1 MKFGVRECADIV
13 FKAKS
18 AVKIG
23 SHVFKAG
30 EPVLYLDTAKTSTVE
45 TSATTVYATGGRG
58 NARLLGWEGEKVLTF
73 TVEDALISDVGLA
86 VLTGA
91 DLIYANGTTKTVK
104 QHATQTIKLT
114 AENFKDG
121 SAPDTGKKVITITGD
136 AIYADG
142 DTYLMLLDPN
152 GEMSGVPVKATK
164 VSDKTITVEPNLF
177 KVGDTV
183 LVDYYVEHKTDAF
196 QVDITPDKFAGYYYV
211 EGSTLYRRQM
221 DGVDLPAE
229 LIIPKVKI
237 QSAITL
243 TMASSGDPST
253 FTFTMDA
260 FPDYTNF
267 DHTKKVL
274 CSIQVINADDNFD
287 KEPGLENEGTLT
299 RYDYNK
305 DGGGYL
311 AYEAKTSGEGEA
323 DTAYNGNG
331 G

>member
-91 DLIYANGTTKTVK
+91 DLIYANGTTQTVK
-104 QHATQTIKLT
+104 QHATQTILLN
-114 AENFKDG
+114 AENFKA
-121 SAPDTGKKVITITGD
+121 SENTITIAGD
-136 AIYADG
+136 TIYANG

-164 VSDKTITVEPNLF
+164 VIGNVITVPANLF

-183 LVDYYVEHKTDAF
+183 LVDYYIEHKTDAF

-260 FPDYTNF
+260 FPDYTKF
-267 DHTKKVL
+267 DPTKKVL

-287 KEPGLENEGTLT
+287 KEAGLENEGTLA
-299 RYDYNK
+299 RYEYNK

-311 AYEAKTSGEGEA
+311 AYGAKTLGEGEA
-323 DTAYNGNG
+323 DTAYSGS
-331 G
+331 

>member
-30 EPVLYLDTAKTSTVE
+30 EPVLYLDTAKTSTIE

-58 NARLLGWEGEKVLTF
+58 NARLLAWEGEKVLTF

-91 DLIYANGTTKTVK
+91 DLIYANGTTQTVK
-104 QHATQTIKLT
+104 QHATQTLLLGDT
-114 AENFKDG
+114 NFKT
-121 SAPDTGKKVITITGD
+121 ATTPDTGNVITITGD

-164 VSDKTITVEPNLF
+164 VKDNNEIVVAANLF
-177 KVGDTV
+177 KAGDTV
-183 LVDYYVEHKTDAF
+183 LVDYYIEHKTDAF

-229 LIIPKVKI
+229 IIIPKVKI

-260 FPDYTNF
+260 FPDYTKF
-267 DHTKKVL
+267 DPTKKVL
-274 CSIQVINADDNFD
+274 CSIQVIGADDNFD
-287 KEPGLENEGTLT
+287 KEAGLENEGTLT
-299 RYDYNK
+299 RYNYNDDVGENNSYLGYGK
-305 DGGGYL
+305 KTDDDTVEAGG
-311 AYEAKTSGEGEA
+311 
-323 DTAYNGNG
+323 
-331 G
+331 

>member
-91 DLIYANGTTKTVK
+91 DLIYANGTTQTVK
-104 QHATQTIKLT
+104 QHATQTILLN
-114 AENFKDG
+114 AENFKA
-121 SAPDTGKKVITITGD
+121 SENKITITGD
-136 AIYADG
+136 DIYAG
-142 DTYLMLLDPN
+142 TGSDTYLMLLDPN
-152 GEMSGVPVKATK
+152 GEMSGVPVKATGVNK
-164 VSDKTITVEPNLF
+164 KEITVPAKLF

-260 FPDYTNF
+260 FPDYTKF
-267 DHTKKVL
+267 DPAKKVL

-287 KEPGLENEGTLT
+287 KEAGLENEGTLA

-311 AYEAKTSGEGEA
+311 AYGAKTLGEGEA
-323 DTAYNGNG
+323 DTAYNGSG
-331 G
+331 S

>member
-1 MKFGVRECADIV
+1 MKFGVRECADIA

-30 EPVLYLDTAKTSTVE
+30 EPVLYLDTAKTSTIE

-58 NARLLGWEGEKVLTF
+58 NARLLAWEGEKVLTF

-91 DLIYANGTTKTVK
+91 DLIYANGTTQTVK
-104 QHATQTIKLT
+104 QHATQTILLN
-114 AENFKDG
+114 AENFK
-121 SAPDTGKKVITITGD
+121 AATNEITITGD
-136 AIYADG
+136 AIYDKG

-152 GEMSGVPVKATK
+152 GEMSGVPVKATSVTGNK
-164 VSDKTITVEPNLF
+164 ITVAADLF

-183 LVDYYVEHKTDAF
+183 LVDYYIEHKTDAF

-260 FPDYTNF
+260 FPDYTKF
-267 DHTKKVL
+267 DPTKKVL
-274 CSIQVINADDNFD
+274 CSIQVIGADDNFD
-287 KEPGLENEGTLT
+287 KEAGLENEGTLA
-299 RYDYNK
+299 RYNYN
-305 DGGGYL
+305 DDVGENNSYL
-311 AYEAKTSGEGEA
+311 AYGRKTNDDTDKDGKAEGEV
-323 DTAYNGNG
+323 
-331 G
+331 

>member
-1 MKFGVRECADIV
+1 MKFGVRECADIA

-30 EPVLYLDTAKTSTVE
+30 EPVLYLDTAKTSTIE

-58 NARLLGWEGEKVLTF
+58 NARLLAWEGEKVLTF

-91 DLIYANGTTKTVK
+91 DLIYANGTTQTVK
-104 QHATQTIKLT
+104 QHATQTLLLD
-114 AENFKDG
+114 AENFK
-121 SAPDTGKKVITITGD
+121 AATNEITITGD
-136 AIYADG
+136 AIYDKG

-152 GEMSGVPVKATK
+152 GEMSGVPVKATSVTGNK
-164 VSDKTITVEPNLF
+164 ITVAADLF

-183 LVDYYVEHKTDAF
+183 LVDYYIEHTTDAF

-229 LIIPKVKI
+229 IIIPKVKI

-260 FPDYTNF
+260 FPDYTKF
-267 DHTKKVL
+267 DPTKKVL
-274 CSIQVINADDNFD
+274 CSIQVIGADDNFD
-287 KEPGLENEGTLT
+287 KEAGLENEGTLA
-299 RYDYNK
+299 RYNYNK
-305 DGGGYL
+305 DIGENNSYL
-311 AYEAKTSGEGEA
+311 AYGRKTNDDTDKDGKAEGEV
-323 DTAYNGNG
+323 
-331 G
+331 

>member
-30 EPVLYLDTAKTSTVE
+30 EPVLYLDTAKTSTIE

-58 NARLLGWEGEKVLTF
+58 NARLLAWEGEKVLTF

-91 DLIYANGTTKTVK
+91 DLIYANGTTQTVK
-104 QHATQTIKLT
+104 QHATQTILLN
-114 AENFKDG
+114 AENFKV
-121 SAPDTGKKVITITGD
+121 ATNEITITGD
-136 AIYADG
+136 AIYDKG

-152 GEMSGVPVKATK
+152 GEMSGVPVKATSVTGNK
-164 VSDKTITVEPNLF
+164 ITVAADLF

-183 LVDYYVEHKTDAF
+183 LVDYYIEHTTDAF

-260 FPDYTNF
+260 FPDYTKF
-267 DHTKKVL
+267 DPTKKVL
-274 CSIQVINADDNFD
+274 CSIQVIGADDNFD
-287 KEPGLENEGTLT
+287 KEAGLENEGALA
-299 RYDYNK
+299 RYNYN
-305 DGGGYL
+305 DDIGENNSYL
-311 AYEAKTSGEGEA
+311 AYGRKTNDDTDKDGKAEGEV
-323 DTAYNGNG
+323 
-331 G
+331 

>member
-1 MKFGVRECADIV
+1 MKFGVRECADIA

-30 EPVLYLDTAKTSTVE
+30 EPVLYLDTAKTSTIE

-58 NARLLGWEGEKVLTF
+58 NARLLAWEGEKVLTF

-86 VLTGA
+86 VLAGA
-91 DLIYANGTTKTVK
+91 DLIYANGTTQTVK
-104 QHATQTIKLT
+104 QHATQTILLN
-114 AENFKDG
+114 AENFKV
-121 SAPDTGKKVITITGD
+121 ATNEITITGD
-136 AIYADG
+136 AIYDKG

-152 GEMSGVPVKATK
+152 GEMSGVPVKATSVTGNK
-164 VSDKTITVEPNLF
+164 ITVAADLF

-183 LVDYYVEHKTDAF
+183 LVDYYIEHTTDAF

-260 FPDYTNF
+260 FPDYTKF
-267 DHTKKVL
+267 DPTKKVL
-274 CSIQVINADDNFD
+274 CSIQVIGADDNFD
-287 KEPGLENEGTLT
+287 KEAGLENEGALA
-299 RYDYNK
+299 RYNYN
-305 DGGGYL
+305 DDIGENNSYL
-311 AYEAKTSGEGEA
+311 AYGRKTNDDTDKDGKAEGEV
-323 DTAYNGNG
+323 
-331 G
+331 

>member
-1 MKFGVRECADIV
+1 MKFGVRECADIA

-30 EPVLYLDTAKTSTVE
+30 EPVLYLDTAKTSTIE

-58 NARLLGWEGEKVLTF
+58 NARLLAWEGEKVLTF

-91 DLIYANGTTKTVK
+91 DLIYANGTTQTVK
-104 QHATQTIKLT
+104 QHATQTILLNT
-114 AENFKDG
+114 ENFKV
-121 SAPDTGKKVITITGD
+121 ATNEITITGD
-136 AIYADG
+136 AIYDKG

-152 GEMSGVPVKATK
+152 GEMSGVPVKATSVTGNK
-164 VSDKTITVEPNLF
+164 ITVAADLF

-183 LVDYYVEHKTDAF
+183 LVDYYIEHKTDAF

-260 FPDYTNF
+260 FPDYTKF
-267 DHTKKVL
+267 DPTKKVL
-274 CSIQVINADDNFD
+274 CSIQVIGADDNFD
-287 KEPGLENEGTLT
+287 KEAGLENEGTLA
-299 RYDYNK
+299 RYNYN
-305 DGGGYL
+305 DDVGENNSYL
-311 AYEAKTSGEGEA
+311 AYGRKTNDDTDKDGKAEGEV
-323 DTAYNGNG
+323 
-331 G
+331 

>member
-1 MKFGVRECADIV
+1 MKFGVRECADIA

-30 EPVLYLDTAKTSTVE
+30 EPVLYLDTAKTSTIE

-58 NARLLGWEGEKVLTF
+58 NARLLAWEGEKVLTF

-91 DLIYANGTTKTVK
+91 DLIYANGTTQTVK
-104 QHATQTIKLT
+104 QHATQTILLNT
-114 AENFKDG
+114 ENFKV
-121 SAPDTGKKVITITGD
+121 ATNEITITGD
-136 AIYADG
+136 AIYDKG

-152 GEMSGVPVKATK
+152 GEMSGVPVKATSVTGNK
-164 VSDKTITVEPNLF
+164 ITVAADLF

-183 LVDYYVEHKTDAF
+183 LVDYYIEHKTDAF

-260 FPDYTNF
+260 FPDYTKF
-267 DHTKKVL
+267 DPTKKVL
-274 CSIQVINADDNFD
+274 CSIQVIGADDNFD
-287 KEPGLENEGTLT
+287 KEAGLENEGTLA
-299 RYDYNK
+299 RYNYNDDVGENNSYFAYGRKTNDDTDK
-305 DGGGYL
+305 DGK
-311 AYEAKTSGEGEA
+311 AEGEV
-323 DTAYNGNG
+323 
-331 G
+331 

>member
-1 MKFGVRECADIV
+1 MKFGVRECADIA

-30 EPVLYLDTAKTSTVE
+30 EPVLYLDTAKTSTIE

-58 NARLLGWEGEKVLTF
+58 NARLLAWEGEKVLTF

-91 DLIYANGTTKTVK
+91 DLIYANGTTQTVK
-104 QHATQTIKLT
+104 QHATQTILLN
-114 AENFKDG
+114 AENFKV
-121 SAPDTGKKVITITGD
+121 ATNEITITGD
-136 AIYADG
+136 AIYDKG

-152 GEMSGVPVKATK
+152 GEMSGVPVKATSVTGNK
-164 VSDKTITVEPNLF
+164 ITVAADLF

-183 LVDYYVEHKTDAF
+183 LVDYYIEHTTDAF

-260 FPDYTNF
+260 FPDYTKF
-267 DHTKKVL
+267 DPTKKVL
-274 CSIQVINADDNFD
+274 CSIQVIGADDNFD
-287 KEPGLENEGTLT
+287 KEAGLENEGALA
-299 RYDYNK
+299 RYNYN
-305 DGGGYL
+305 DDIGENNSYL
-311 AYEAKTSGEGEA
+311 AYGRKTNDDTDKDGKAEGEV
-323 DTAYNGNG
+323 
-331 G
+331 